1 MLSGVGG
8 REKEKERQTD
18 SVDYVVTKTE
28 TELESKSKSGDF
40 PPSNQ
45 KLLGDFGQ
53 VF

>member
-1 MLSGVGG
+1 MLRGG
-8 REKEKERQTD
+8 GEERKKERQTD

-40 PPSNQ
+40 LPSNQ
-45 KLLGDFGQ
+45 KLPGDFDQ